1 MGKSPLVDEE
11 ELDLLLPRGQ
21 KDNLSVN
28 VLGMKYLAKDEKKNV
43 NKLCQKQC
51 FLSKKEK
58 MPAGR
63 LLAKAVWNVM
73 DMFHA
78 FG

>member
-28 VLGMKYLAKDEKKNV
+28 VLGMKYLAKDEKKTLIN
-43 NKLCQKQC
+43 
-51 FLSKKEK
+51 
-58 MPAGR
+58 
-63 LLAKAVWNVM
+63 
-73 DMFHA
+73 
-78 FG
+78 

>member
-28 VLGMKYLAKDEKKNV
+28 VLGMKYLAKDEKKTLINYVKSNV
-43 NKLCQKQC
+43 
-51 FLSKKEK
+51 FSPKKRK
-58 MPAGR
+58 C
-63 LLAKAVWNVM
+63 LLEG
-73 DMFHA
+73 F
-78 FG
+78 